1 MIQLCTQYYSLHA
14 VLPKT
19 FDNEKCLLDVFIDR
33 LKAFGIVDHK
43 ILLKKLKRYGANEKA
58 IERAANVFFPKE
70 KIY

>member
-19 FDNEKCLLDVFIDR
+19 FDNEKCLNVFIDR
-33 LKAFGIVDHK
+33 LKTFGIVDHK

-58 IERAANVFFPKE
+58 IEWAANVFFPKE